1 MARKPVRVSQL
12 SLGVLHRRA
21 ADTSAAPAG
30 ARGISVPD
38 EGAKLAS
45 AAGNTPEPVAFGS
58 RTDVGRVREHNEDSL
73 FVAPP
78 LFVVADGMGGHAA
91 GEVASELA
99 IQTISDLAPAYP
111 NGPMLGMAVETA
123 NQVVYKAA
131 QENDRRTG
139 MGTTVTAAMVMGGR
153 LVIAQVGDS
162 RAYLLS
168 GGRLQQLTRDH
179 SLMAEMI
186 EAGQITPEEARV
198 HPKRN
203 FITRALGT
211 APTVHPDLYELNV
224 SPGDRLLLC
233 SDGLCGMLDDE
244 AITKILGAYRNP
256 QLCADELVNAANE
269 AGGHDNITAV
279 VVDVGGAGAAA
290 ETAEHRKSVI
300 VAALIG
306 LLALALIIGAIALI
320 RAIGGGGAG
329 GGDGG
334 GSGDAVVEAV
344 QPADDGSV
352 EAALAAGTLA
362 GE

>member
-1 MARKPVRVSQL
+1 MARKPQRVSQL
-12 SLGVLHRRA
+12 SLGVLHGRA
-21 ADTSAAPAG
+21 AKGAAAG
-30 ARGISVPD
+30 TRTPSGASARGISVPD
-38 EGAKLAS
+38 EGARLAS
-45 AAGNTPEPVAFGS
+45 AAASGPEPVAFGS
-58 RTDVGRVREHNEDSL
+58 CTDVGRVREHNEDSL

-123 NQVVYKAA
+123 NQAVYNAA
-131 QENDRRTG
+131 QENERRSG

-168 GGRLQQLTRDH
+168 HGTLQQLTRDH

-186 EAGQITPEEARV
+186 EAGQLTPAEARV

-211 APTVHPDLYELNV
+211 SPTVRPDLYELNV
-224 SPGDRLLLC
+224 SAGDRLLLC
-233 SDGLCGMLDDE
+233 SDGLSGMIDDE
-244 AITKILGAYRNP
+244 AIARILSAYRDP
-256 QLCADELVNAANE
+256 QTCAKELVAAAND

-279 VVDVGGAGAAA
+279 VVDVGGEGEAVD
-290 ETAEHRKSVI
+290 TVEHRRSVI
-300 VAALIG
+300 TAVVIG
-306 LLALALIIGAIALI
+306 LVAVVLIAGAIALI
-320 RAIGGGGAG
+320 HLLTGGGG
-329 GGDGG
+329 
-334 GSGDAVVEAV
+334 DAAAEAEAV
-344 QPADDGSV
+344 QQAV
-352 EAALAAGTLA
+352 ETATEAALAAGTVV
-362 GE
+362 G

>member
-12 SLGVLHRRA
+12 TLGVLHHRA
-21 ADTSAAPAG
+21 AGAAAPAG
-30 ARGISVPD
+30 PKGISVPD
-38 EGAKLAS
+38 EGAKLVS
-45 AAGNTPEPVAFGS
+45 AAASGPEPVAFGS
-58 RTDVGRVREHNEDSL
+58 CTDVGRVREHNEDSL

-123 NQVVYKAA
+123 NQAVYNAA
-131 QENDRRTG
+131 QENERRSG

-168 GGRLQQLTRDH
+168 RGTLQQLTHDH

-186 EAGQITPEEARV
+186 DAGQITPEEARV

-203 FITRALGT
+203 YITRALGT
-211 APTVHPDLYELNV
+211 SPTVRPDLYELNV
-224 SPGDRLLLC
+224 SAGDRLLLC
-233 SDGLCGMLDDE
+233 SDGLSGMIDDD
-244 AITKILGAYRNP
+244 AIKQLLTTFRDP
-256 QLCADELVNAANE
+256 QTCAEQLVVAANE

-279 VVDVGGAGAAA
+279 VVDVGGEGAAA
-290 ETAEHRKSVI
+290 DAAEHRKSVI
-300 VAALIG
+300 TAVLIG
-306 LLALALIIGAIALI
+306 LVAVVLIAGAIALI
-320 RAIGGGGAG
+320 SLLTGGGGDPAME
-329 GGDGG
+329 
-334 GSGDAVVEAV
+334 AEAV
-344 QPADDGSV
+344 QEAV
-352 EAALAAGTLA
+352 ETATEAALAVGTVA
-362 GE
+362 S

>member
-1 MARKPVRVSQL
+1 MARKPIRVSQL
-12 SLGVLHRRA
+12 TLGVLHGRA
-21 ADTSAAPAG
+21 ADASAASGRAPSGAG
-30 ARGISVPD
+30 SKGISVPD
-38 EGAKLAS
+38 EGARLAS
-45 AAGNTPEPVAFGS
+45 AAGSAPEPVAFGS
-58 RTDVGRVREHNEDSL
+58 CTDVGRMRDHNEDSL

-123 NQVVYKAA
+123 NQAVYNAA
-131 QENDRRTG
+131 QENERRSG
-139 MGTTVTAAMVMGGR
+139 MGTTVTAAMVSGGR

-211 APTVHPDLYELNV
+211 APTVRPDLYELNV
-224 SPGDRLLLC
+224 GAGDRLLLC
-233 SDGLCGMLDDE
+233 SDGLSGMIDDE
-244 AITKILGAYRNP
+244 AIAKILSAYSDP
-256 QLCADELVNAANE
+256 QVCADQLVAAANE

-279 VVDVGGAGAAA
+279 VVDVGGDAPARDAL
-290 ETAEHRKSVI
+290 EHRRSVI
-300 VAALIG
+300 TAVLIG
-306 LLALALIIGAIALI
+306 LVALVLIVGAIALI
-320 RAIGGGGAG
+320 HALV
-329 GGDGG
+329 G
-334 GSGDAVVEAV
+334 GSGGPAEAQAV
-344 QPADDGSV
+344 QQAAETAV
-352 EAALAAGTLA
+352 EAALAAGTPA
-362 GE
+362 GA